1 MGEGAKGML
10 RAMSAPR
17 SSAVKRV
24 LVVLGCAVLVPIVP
38 FALIGELP
46 GQRWL
51 DAQGDHALSIGAAGA
66 GLLAIDVI
74 LPIPSSILGA
84 LLGGRLG
91 FLLGFLWSW
100 LGLCAGS
107 ALGYALGRL
116 WPAHFAAGM
125 SEVTGDAPASAVILL
140 SRSVPVL
147 AEAVSLAAGVARVP
161 VARFALASVTGNGL
175 YAAAMAGNG
184 AALLPEGLAGPGLVL
199 PMIVPVAAF
208 LYWRSRIARRVR
220 MGPTRSP

>member
-1 MGEGAKGML
+1 
-10 RAMSAPR
+10 MSTQR
-17 SSAVKRV
+17 SSAIKRA
-24 LVVLGCAVLVPIVP
+24 LVVLGCAILVPNVP

-51 DAQGDHALSIGAAGA
+51 DAQGDHAASIGAVGA
-66 GLLAIDVI
+66 ALLAIDVI

-91 FLLGFLWSW
+91 FVLGFLWSW

-116 WPAHFAAGM
+116 WPARFTAGL
-125 SEVTGDAPASAVILL
+125 SEITGDAPASAVILL
-140 SRSVPVL
+140 SRPVPVL
-147 AEAVSLAAGVARVP
+147 AEAISLAAGVTRVP
-161 VARFALASVTGNGL
+161 LARFLAASIVGNGA

-199 PMIVPVAAF
+199 PMIVPVAAY
-208 LYWRSRIARRVR
+208 LAWRVRRDRTERSRSR
-220 MGPTRSP
+220 